1 MVIRMANEALSI
13 TTATAIT
20 VTAIT
25 GTAGDNNFGTIA
37 QGFLES
43 SNVSVVDEMV
53 NMITAQRA
61 YETNS
66 KVVQASDDMLNVL
79 NQLKR

>member
-1 MVIRMANEALSI
+1 MGKNLFLPTDASG
-13 TTATAIT
+13 
-20 VTAIT
+20 TAIT

-66 KVVQASDDMLNVL
+66 KVVQASDDMLQTAN
-79 NQLKR
+79 NLKR